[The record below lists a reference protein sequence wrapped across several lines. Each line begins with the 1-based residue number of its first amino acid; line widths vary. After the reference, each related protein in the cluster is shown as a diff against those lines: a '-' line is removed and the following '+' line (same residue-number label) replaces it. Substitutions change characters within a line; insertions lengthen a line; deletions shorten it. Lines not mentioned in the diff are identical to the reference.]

1 MPEKTET
8 GTTDHHW
15 LEAQTAWEAGLLD
28 KARLK
33 LEERL
38 RSHPQDTPALALLGQ
53 VAQAQ
58 RLWKEARRHFEQAR
72 ELAPENPEYTHLL
85 AQWFVARQGLPE
97 AEALYAAFL
106 TAHPGH
112 PSLQVEYAALLG
124 ARGALNEAE
133 TQLKTCLADYPDQL
147 DAWLLYG
154 NLAAAMG
161 QFKTAENAYQEI
173 ISRQPKLPEVYRRKG
188 QLALLQ
194 GQPEQAITQFEQALE
209 LDRDDAESWSNLGAV
224 KLMIAQTP
232 AERGEAIRACMQGLL
247 RDNRNPQILANIG
260 LGFFQLELY
269 PETLFYLDQARSL
282 DPQLQMGDFEV
293 GMSLLKIGKAGHAL
307 AYLQNCLS
315 AATEPPENLAQVA
328 AWLGYIRAQQGD
340 LVQAQKDYLALAAID
355 PHQGGNWL
363 ADSLLPPIA
372 TSEAAWQ
379 DYAGHYRRAL
389 AKLLQAP
396 ASRLKQMPV
405 DMPGLFWAY
414 QSENVRPEQEIQA
427 QLWQRAL
434 QDRLCNT
441 AHTTRPNAPWRIG
454 LVSRYFHNHSVM
466 GVFARLI
473 QALSQEP
480 SFEVELFMLGPSGE
494 DATTAF
500 LSRLSLKR
508 HFLGG
513 QDLDQINS
521 AILSREL
528 DVLLYPELGMDPLT
542 FALACSRLAPY
553 QSVLSGH
560 PITTGLNTIDSYI
573 SSSWLEPPENAQEA
587 YCEKLICLPELL
599 PDFPF
604 PTVPQQPKSRAELGL
619 KQKHVYLC
627 PMMLFKLHPA
637 MDAVFA
643 EILARDREAE
653 IVFFQYPPY
662 SLHDGLEKTL
672 LKRWARSIPQAKRLR
687 FLPWASREDLLRLIQ
702 HADVV
707 LDSFPFGGG
716 NTSYLTLAMGTPLVT
731 LAAPYLRGRSS
742 TGMYLRMGLPEL
754 PAQSPADYVEKA
766 LKWANDP
773 QARSEVKALIEAK
786 RGVLFD
792 NPAGSQAL
800 IGFLQNSL
808 GNIQN
813 SLD

>member
-1 MPEKTET
+1 MSESSLSEN
-8 GTTDHHW
+8 TDPDW
-15 LEAQTAWEAGLLD
+15 LDAQKAWEEGLLD

-33 LEERL
+33 LEKRL
-38 RSHPQDTPALALLGQ
+38 KSNSQDAPALALLGQ

-72 ELAPENPEYTHLL
+72 DLAPESPEYTHLL
-85 AQWFVARQGLPE
+85 AQWFVARQGLAE
-97 AEALYAAFL
+97 AEALYADFL
-106 TAHPGH
+106 QKYPGH
-112 PSLQVEYAALLG
+112 PALRVEYAALLG

-133 TQLKTCLADYPDQL
+133 TQLKTCLADFPEQL

-161 QFKTAENAYQEI
+161 QFNTAENAYQEI
-173 ISRQPKLPEVYRRKG
+173 IARQPKLPEVYRRLG
-188 QLALLQ
+188 QLALMQ
-194 GQPEQAITQFEQALE
+194 GQPEQAISQFEQALA
-209 LDRDDAESWSNLGAV
+209 LDRNDAESWSNVGAV
-224 KLMIAQTP
+224 KLMIAQTA
-232 AERGEAIRACMQGLL
+232 AEKGEAIRACMQGLL

-260 LGFFQLELY
+260 LGFFQLGLY
-269 PETLFYLDQARSL
+269 SETLFYLDQARSL
-282 DPQLQMGDFEV
+282 DSQLQIGDFEL
-293 GMSLLKIGKAGHAL
+293 GMSLLKIGKPGHAL

-328 AWLGYIRAQQGD
+328 AWLGYIHAQHGD
-340 LVQAQKDYLALAAID
+340 LVQAQKDYLALEAID
-355 PHQGGNWL
+355 SQQGGQWL
-363 ADSLLPPIA
+363 AASLLPPIA
-372 TSEAAWQ
+372 SSEAAWQ
-379 DYAGHYRRAL
+379 DYAQHYRRAL
-389 AKLLQAP
+389 AKLHQASP
-396 ASRLKQMPV
+396 PTLTQMPV

-414 QSENVRPEQEIQA
+414 HSENVRPEQEIQA
-427 QLWQRAL
+427 QLWQGAL
-434 QDRLCNT
+434 QEQLRC
-441 AHTTRPNAPWRIG
+441 TTHPLRPQAPWRIG

-480 SFEVELFMLGPSGE
+480 NFEVELFMLGPSGE

-513 QDLDQINS
+513 QDLAQVNSQIL
-521 AILSREL
+521 ARDL
-528 DVLLYPELGMDPLT
+528 DVLIYPELGMDPLT
-542 FALACSRLAPY
+542 FALACSRMAPY
-553 QSVLSGH
+553 QAVLSGH
-560 PITTGLNTIDSYI
+560 PVTTGLNTIDGYI
-573 SSSWLEPPENAQEA
+573 SSKWLEPAENAQEA
-587 YCEKLICLPELL
+587 YSEKLVCLDELL

-604 PTVPQQPKSRAELGL
+604 PAPPSPSKSRSELGL
-619 KQKHVYLC
+619 KRKHVYLC

-637 MDAVFA
+637 MDAIFA

-653 IVFFQYPPY
+653 ILFFQYPPY
-662 SLHDGLEKTL
+662 SLHDGIEKIL

-687 FLPWASREDLLRLIQ
+687 FLPWVSREDLLRLIQ

-766 LKWANDP
+766 LKWATDP
-773 QARSEVKALIEAK
+773 QARAEVKALIEAK

-800 IGFLQNSL
+800 IGFLKDLLEQFCSR
-808 GNIQN
+808 
-813 SLD
+813 